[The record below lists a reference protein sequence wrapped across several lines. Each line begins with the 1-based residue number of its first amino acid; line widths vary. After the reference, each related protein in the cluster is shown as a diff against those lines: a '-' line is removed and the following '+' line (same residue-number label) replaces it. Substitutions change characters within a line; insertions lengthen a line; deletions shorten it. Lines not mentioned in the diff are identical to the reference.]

1 MSISLNTNTSA
12 LSAVY
17 NLGVS
22 GKNLQR
28 SLDRLSSGSRIN
40 NAIDDAGGLA
50 VSLKLSAT
58 LRRTDA
64 TIANVNNALSFLQTQ
79 DGALAVAD
87 KLLNRMSELTALAMD
102 ITKSPSDLG
111 LYQTE
116 LEGLQGQLYGMLDEE
131 FNGIK
136 LFNPGAN
143 AGLSIG
149 NNTPDTT
156 TTLTIVV
163 SSNGDQ
169 SIGITQ
175 SDLEAISFT
184 VGTSSAQALR
194 MDIDDRSNILTSLAY
209 VKFAINSL
217 AELRARNGAQQAQ
230 LNASLGLLEENKV
243 NTLVANGRIMD
254 VDVAAESSAF
264 ASNQIRHQAST
275 AMLAQA
281 NQGHNV
287 LLRLLS

>member
-1 MSISLNTNTSA
+1 

-131 FNGIK
+131 FNVIK